1 MGARSTVLDVVLLP
15 ALNFCV
21 MARGSAIL
29 NAVADINV
37 GVNVLVNIMR

>member
-1 MGARSTVLDVVLLP
+1 MGARSTMLGIMLLP
-15 ALNFCV
+15 ALNFCI